1 MYIVN
6 QIFSSNSNSFYLLH
20 LFHKLWI
27 EYNSEEGECDM
38 IYRLLA
44 LNIDGTLL
52 YNNGKIAKGLRE
64 TIDFVKRKD
73 VYVTLF
79 TNRNFQ
85 SAHKIA
91 KALKLDSILVT
102 HGGAFVS
109 ATLDKPFAQRRLSE
123 EKTFNI
129 VQVLEHFD
137 CNVRI
142 SHERYSIGN
151 RERNT
156 PNLIARTVLSSAD
169 PLFYPVQFVDS
180 LGDAL
185 RDHPVAAPKIDIVFH
200 TKGEKERGMNTLKKA
215 FQDVEYVECDER
227 HIEILPQNVSK
238 LRGLQLLGEHLNI
251 NLSEMVAIGD
261 SIEDL
266 EVIENVGL
274 GVAMGNAPV
283 ELKQAADW
291 ITRSN
296 TENGVEYMIKE
307 HFRKQFPLPFLKN
320 HKHTPKR

>member
-1 MYIVN
+1 
-6 QIFSSNSNSFYLLH
+6 
-20 LFHKLWI
+20 
-27 EYNSEEGECDM
+27 M

-64 TIDFVKRKD
+64 TIEFVKRKD

-79 TNRNFQ
+79 TSRNFQ
-85 SAHKIA
+85 SAHKVA

-102 HGGAFVS
+102 HGGAFIS
-109 ATLDKPFAQRRLSE
+109 ATLDKPYVQRRLSE
-123 EKTFNI
+123 ETFNI

-142 SHERYSIGN
+142 SHERFSIGN

-185 RDHPVAAPKIDIVFH
+185 RDHPVAAPKLMFFSKRKV
-200 TKGEKERGMNTLKKA
+200 KKN
-215 FQDVEYVECDER
+215 E
-227 HIEILPQNVSK
+227 
-238 LRGLQLLGEHLNI
+238 G
-251 NLSEMVAIGD
+251 
-261 SIEDL
+261 SI
-266 EVIENVGL
+266 
-274 GVAMGNAPV
+274 
-283 ELKQAADW
+283 
-291 ITRSN
+291 
-296 TENGVEYMIKE
+296 
-307 HFRKQFPLPFLKN
+307 H
-320 HKHTPKR
+320 

>member
-1 MYIVN
+1 
-6 QIFSSNSNSFYLLH
+6 
-20 LFHKLWI
+20 
-27 EYNSEEGECDM
+27 M

-64 TIDFVKRKD
+64 TIEFVKRKD

-79 TNRNFQ
+79 TSRNFQ
-85 SAHKIA
+85 SAHKVA

-109 ATLDKPFAQRRLSE
+109 ATLDKPYVQRRLSE

-142 SHERYSIGN
+142 SHERFSIGN

-185 RDHPVAAPKIDIVFH
+185 RDHPVAAPKLMFFSKLKV
-200 TKGEKERGMNTLKKA
+200 KKNALNTLRKA
-215 FQDVEYVECDER
+215 FQDVEYVECDSKR
-227 HIEILPQNVSK
+227 IEILPQNVSK
-238 LRGLQLLGEHLNI
+238 LRVTI
-251 NLSEMVAIGD
+251 AWR
-261 SIEDL
+261 
-266 EVIENVGL
+266 
-274 GVAMGNAPV
+274 AFKYFA
-283 ELKQAADW
+283 K
-291 ITRSN
+291 
-296 TENGVEYMIKE
+296 
-307 HFRKQFPLPFLKN
+307 
-320 HKHTPKR
+320 

>member
-52 YNNGKIAKGLRE
+52 YNNGKIAKGIRE

-109 ATLDKPFAQRRLSE
+109 ASLDKPFAQRRLSE

-180 LGDAL
+180 LGM
-185 RDHPVAAPKIDIVFH
+185 H
-200 TKGEKERGMNTLKKA
+200 
-215 FQDVEYVECDER
+215 C
-227 HIEILPQNVSK
+227 
-238 LRGLQLLGEHLNI
+238 
-251 NLSEMVAIGD
+251 
-261 SIEDL
+261 
-266 EVIENVGL
+266 VI
-274 GVAMGNAPV
+274 
-283 ELKQAADW
+283 
-291 ITRSN
+291 I
-296 TENGVEYMIKE
+296 
-307 HFRKQFPLPFLKN
+307 H
-320 HKHTPKR
+320 

>member
-6 QIFSSNSNSFYLLH
+6 QIFSSNSNSFYLSG

-27 EYNSEEGECDM
+27 EYNSEEGSDM

-64 TIDFVKRKD
+64 TIEFVKRKD

-79 TNRNFQ
+79 TSRNFQ
-85 SAHKIA
+85 SAHKVA

-109 ATLDKPFAQRRLSE
+109 ATLDKPYVQRRLSE

-142 SHERYSIGN
+142 SHERFSIGN

-156 PNLIARTVLSSAD
+156 PNLTRTVLSSAD

-185 RDHPVAAPKIDIVFH
+185 RDHPVDAKIDVLSKVKVKRKRTEHI
-200 TKGEKERGMNTLKKA
+200 KK
-215 FQDVEYVECDER
+215 
-227 HIEILPQNVSK
+227 
-238 LRGLQLLGEHLNI
+238 
-251 NLSEMVAIGD
+251 
-261 SIEDL
+261 SISRCR
-266 EVIENVGL
+266 VC
-274 GVAMGNAPV
+274 
-283 ELKQAADW
+283 
-291 ITRSN
+291 
-296 TENGVEYMIKE
+296 
-307 HFRKQFPLPFLKN
+307 
-320 HKHTPKR
+320 

>member
-1 MYIVN
+1 
-6 QIFSSNSNSFYLLH
+6 
-20 LFHKLWI
+20 
-27 EYNSEEGECDM
+27 M

-52 YNNGKIAKGLRE
+52 QNNGKIPKGTKE
-64 TIDFVKRKD
+64 AIDFVKRKD

-91 KALKLDSILVT
+91 KSLKLDSILVT
-102 HGGAFVS
+102 HGGAFIS
-109 ATLDKPFAQRRLSE
+109 ATLDKPFMQKRLSE

-129 VQVLEHFD
+129 VQVLEHFE
-137 CNVRI
+137 CNIRI
-142 SHERYSIGN
+142 SHERFSIGN

-185 RDHPVAAPKIDIVFH
+185 RDHPVAAPKIDVIFH
-200 TKGEKERGMNTLKKA
+200 SQGEKERALKTLQKA
-215 FQDVEYVECDER
+215 FADIEYVECDTR
-227 HIEILPQNVSK
+227 RLEILPSHVSK
-238 LRGLQLLGEHLNI
+238 FSGLQVLGEHLGIHVN
-251 NLSEMVAIGD
+251 EMVAIGD
-261 SIEDL
+261 SLEDL
-266 EVIENVGL
+266 EVIEHVGL
-274 GVAMGNAPV
+274 GVAMGNAPLP
-283 ELKQAADW
+283 LKQAADW

-296 TENGVEYMIKE
+296 NENGVQYMIKE

-320 HKHTPKR
+320 HTQMPKW

>member
-1 MYIVN
+1 
-6 QIFSSNSNSFYLLH
+6 
-20 LFHKLWI
+20 
-27 EYNSEEGECDM
+27 M

-52 YNNGKIAKGLRE
+52 QNNGKIPKGTKE
-64 TIDFVKRKD
+64 AIDFVKRKD

-102 HGGAFVS
+102 HGGAFIS
-109 ATLDKPFAQRRLSE
+109 ATLDKPFMQKRLSE

-129 VQVLEHFD
+129 VQVLEHFE
-137 CNVRI
+137 CNIRI
-142 SHERYSIGN
+142 SHERFSIGN

-185 RDHPVAAPKIDIVFH
+185 RDHPVAAPKIDVIFH
-200 TKGEKERGMNTLKKA
+200 SQGEKERALKTLQKA
-215 FQDVEYVECDER
+215 FADIEYVECDTR
-227 HIEILPQNVSK
+227 RLEILPSHVSK
-238 LRGLQLLGEHLNI
+238 LSGLQVLGEHLGIHVN
-251 NLSEMVAIGD
+251 EMVAIGD
-261 SIEDL
+261 SLEDL
-266 EVIENVGL
+266 EVIEHVGL
-274 GVAMGNAPV
+274 GVAMGNAPLP
-283 ELKQAADW
+283 LKQVADW

-296 TENGVEYMIKE
+296 NENGVQYMIKE

-320 HKHTPKR
+320 HTQMPKW

>member
-1 MYIVN
+1 
-6 QIFSSNSNSFYLLH
+6 
-20 LFHKLWI
+20 
-27 EYNSEEGECDM
+27 M

-64 TIDFVKRKD
+64 TIEFVKRKD

-79 TNRNFQ
+79 TSRNFQ
-85 SAHKIA
+85 SAHKVA

-109 ATLDKPFAQRRLSE
+109 ATLDKPYVQRRLSE

-142 SHERYSIGN
+142 SHERFSIGN
-151 RERNT
+151 REKYTKLNCAHCIIKR
-156 PNLIARTVLSSAD
+156 D

-185 RDHPVAAPKIDIVFH
+185 RDHPVAKIDVLSKVKVKRKRTEHI
-200 TKGEKERGMNTLKKA
+200 KK
-215 FQDVEYVECDER
+215 
-227 HIEILPQNVSK
+227 
-238 LRGLQLLGEHLNI
+238 
-251 NLSEMVAIGD
+251 
-261 SIEDL
+261 SISRCR
-266 EVIENVGL
+266 VC
-274 GVAMGNAPV
+274 
-283 ELKQAADW
+283 
-291 ITRSN
+291 
-296 TENGVEYMIKE
+296 
-307 HFRKQFPLPFLKN
+307 
-320 HKHTPKR
+320 